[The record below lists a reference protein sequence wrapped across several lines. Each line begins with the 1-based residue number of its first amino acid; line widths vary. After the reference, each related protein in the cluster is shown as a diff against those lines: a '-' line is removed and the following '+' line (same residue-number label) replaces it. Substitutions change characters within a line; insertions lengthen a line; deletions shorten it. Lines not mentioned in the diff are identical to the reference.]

1 MVAVFIPTCAAVFAF
16 CEGPRAGLSHGRPKE
31 GASGFPPVM
40 VRVGP
45 NLQIRQ

>member
-16 CEGPRAGLSHGRPKE
+16 CEGPRAGLSHGRPEE